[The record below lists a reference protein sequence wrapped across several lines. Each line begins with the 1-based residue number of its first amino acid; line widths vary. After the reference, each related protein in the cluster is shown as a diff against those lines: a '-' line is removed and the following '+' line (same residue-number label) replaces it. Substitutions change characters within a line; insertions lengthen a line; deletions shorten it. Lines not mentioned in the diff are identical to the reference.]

1 MKKEE
6 ERKKGIEL
14 EKLKM
19 SNAKQYYERGLII
32 KYGILRLLKNVQFEK
47 DKKKEADEQRNRWV
61 LRNGFMMFTDGMQN
75 WLLEEEERIYRLSK
89 IALRFNQVN
98 SYK

>member
-32 KYGILRLLKNVQFEK
+32 KYGILRLLKNVQIEK

-61 LRNGFMMFTDGMQN
+61 LRNGFMMFKDGMQN

-89 IALRFNQVN
+89 IALRFN
-98 SYK
+98 

>member
-32 KYGILRLLKNVQFEK
+32 KYGILRLLKNVQIEK

-61 LRNGFMMFTDGMQN
+61 LRNGFMMFKDGMQN

-89 IALRFNQVN
+89 IALRFNSVN